1 MSHTHYPLSTKH
13 YTLNTTHY
21 LKQRFI
27 LVYRPMLGI
36 VLAQHLMERI
46 GKARRTACLRKRIG
60 KALHQNS
67 KNESLTNIGCLSW
80 FMFFKE

>member
-1 MSHTHYPLSTKH
+1 MCDRLE
-13 YTLNTTHY
+13 L
-21 LKQRFI
+21 RFI

-46 GKARRTACLRKRIG
+46 GKAHRTACLRKRIG

-67 KNESLTNIGCLSW
+67 KDESLHKIGCLSW
-80 FMFFKE
+80 FMFLKGKSVKE